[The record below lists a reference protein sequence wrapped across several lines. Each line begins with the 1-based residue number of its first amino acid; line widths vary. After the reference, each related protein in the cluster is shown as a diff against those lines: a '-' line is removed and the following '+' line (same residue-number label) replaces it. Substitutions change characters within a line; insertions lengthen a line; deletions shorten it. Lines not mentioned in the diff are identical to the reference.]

1 MSSAVE
7 TSVIGISPF
16 ASLSRNDSD
25 SVDVRNDNV
34 SVNIRNDSADI
45 RNVSEDLRE
54 HSVYINRFN

>member
-1 MSSAVE
+1 MSSVVE

-16 ASLSRNDSD
+16 ASLSRNDS
-25 SVDVRNDNV
+25 VDIRNDNV
-34 SVNIRNDSADI
+34 SVDIRNDSVDV